1 MTDGF
6 SGSRLVE
13 QWAALAA
20 HPPSGDRGF
29 RTRSTGVATEAGPV
43 LVALD
48 VPGAKHLLLPL
59 STASIPTPD
68 TSGKAVHLLVRR
80 LEEEGRLRWY
90 LDLALLEGRLSGVF
104 TTLCEDV
111 LQGVVENPGQPT
123 RVSRKVLSDWRALLS
138 AGERPLDASS
148 LSGLHGELT
157 VLLRLLEQDPVAAE
171 WWVGPTGTAQD
182 FVRGSRAVEV
192 KTTIAP
198 VGRAVRIHGTD
209 QLDGPPGGLL
219 LSWFRLTRQ
228 VEEGRSVPELVDAVL
243 LLADD
248 PHRVESSLLRLGYV
262 HGRAHPEHDVRFAV
276 VEELAVR
283 VSAGFPRI
291 IPSALRGDAV
301 SAGLSDVQYTVDLD
315 SSAAQAAR
323 AEVDPASFLLEDP

>member
-1 MTDGF
+1 M
-6 SGSRLVE
+6 
-13 QWAALAA
+13 
-20 HPPSGDRGF
+20 
-29 RTRSTGVATEAGPV
+29 
-43 LVALD
+43 ALD
-48 VPGAKHLLLPL
+48 VPGARHLLLPL
-59 STASIPTPD
+59 GTAPVPSPD

-111 LQGVVENPGQPT
+111 LQGVVENPGQPA
-123 RVSRKVLSDWRALLS
+123 RVSRKVLNDWRALLS

-157 VLLRLLEQDPVAAE
+157 VLLRLLEQDPVAAM
-171 WWVGPTGTAQD
+171 VGGVTGTAQD

-192 KTTIAP
+192 KTTTAP

-228 VEEGRSVPELVDAVL
+228 VEEGRSVPELVDAAL

-291 IPSALRGDAV
+291 IPSALRGDALA
-301 SAGLSDVQYTVDLD
+301 AGLSDVQYTVDLD